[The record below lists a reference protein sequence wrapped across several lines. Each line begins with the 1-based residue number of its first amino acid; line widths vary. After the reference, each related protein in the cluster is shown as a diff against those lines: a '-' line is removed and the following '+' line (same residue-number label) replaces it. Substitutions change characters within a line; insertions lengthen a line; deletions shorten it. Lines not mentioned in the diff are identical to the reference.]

1 MKKEEHLNKAV
12 EIERSIVKLDIGT
25 DWSLI
30 IEGVYNVIIQ
40 YIAYYCESKYRDHRD
55 THKGVMSYLKS
66 IGENM
71 LAEKF
76 LGLDT
81 LRTGRWYGG
90 KTNGESAVEAL
101 SILDEIKRMCDIKI

>member
-1 MKKEEHLNKAV
+1 MKKEDHLSKAV
-12 EIERSIVKLDIGT
+12 EIEKSIIKLDLGT

-30 IEGVYNVIIQ
+30 IEGVYNITIQ
-40 YIAYYCESKYRDHRD
+40 YIAYYCESKHRDHRD
-55 THKGVMSYLKS
+55 THKGIISYLKS

-76 LGLDT
+76 LKLET

-90 KTNGESAVEAL
+90 KTNGESAAEAL
-101 SILDEIKRMCDIKI
+101 SILDEIKRICDIK